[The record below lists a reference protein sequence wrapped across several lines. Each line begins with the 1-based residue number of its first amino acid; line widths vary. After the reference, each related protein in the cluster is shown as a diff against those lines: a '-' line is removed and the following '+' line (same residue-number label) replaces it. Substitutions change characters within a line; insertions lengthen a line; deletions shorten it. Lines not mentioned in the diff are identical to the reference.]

1 MTDDVGIEVDF
12 ELVLPLAEKHFA
24 PMDQGKTKS
33 LKKKTLVGLK
43 VWYSGIVTLLPLVCL

>member
-12 ELVLPLAEKHFA
+12 ELVLPLAEKHFV